1 MKVISIITRT
11 LKDGKTYE
19 DFRKAWFHTTGFG
32 TSSKLYTSINAF
44 DQREII
50 VIGFVEILPNQ
61 DPMKVLRI
69 DVTERLNNP
78 LDNIIEPEIG
88 RVYGVVVSE
97 DDFSA
102 TGSIEYQPP
111 SINGKVTDLNEIAIG
126 LSLAKQLIAQ
136 ASAERDMKKDQIKN
150 QV

>member
-1 MKVISIITRT
+1 MKVISIITRR

-32 TSSKLYTSINAF
+32 TSSKLYTLINAF
-44 DQREII
+44 DQQEII

-69 DVTERLNNP
+69 DVKERLDNP
-78 LDNIIEPEIG
+78 LDNIIDPEIG
-88 RVYGVVVSE
+88 RVYGIVVSE

-111 SINGKVTDLNEIAIG
+111 SINGKVTNLNEIAMG

-136 ASAERDMKKDQIKN
+136 ASAERDMKKDQIKS

>member
-1 MKVISIITRT
+1 MKVISIITRR

-32 TSSKLYTSINAF
+32 TSSKLYTLINAF
-44 DQREII
+44 DQQEII

-69 DVTERLNNP
+69 DVKERLDNP

-88 RVYGVVVSE
+88 RVYGIVVSE

-111 SINGKVTDLNEIAIG
+111 SINGKVTNLNEIAMG

-136 ASAERDMKKDQIKN
+136 ASAERDMKKDQIKS

>member
-69 DVTERLNNP
+69 DVKERLDNP

-88 RVYGVVVSE
+88 RVYGIVVSE

-136 ASAERDMKKDQIKN
+136 ASAERDMKKDQIKS